1 MIWKLAGHMSTNLFL
16 FVTGGV
22 AFLTAVFLEIPYTVD
37 LNERCEHNV
46 AGQSPHLEL
55 LLYMWFT
62 ACSTLFF
69 CLSKLKSTTQ
79 RDSHKLLLLIA
90 CDLGSLQRKSNKH
103 EHRTKEFKRMGC

>member
-37 LNERCEHNV
+37 LNERCEHSV

-55 LLYMWFT
+55 LLYM
-62 ACSTLFF
+62 
-69 CLSKLKSTTQ
+69 
-79 RDSHKLLLLIA
+79 
-90 CDLGSLQRKSNKH
+90 
-103 EHRTKEFKRMGC
+103 

>member
-1 MIWKLAGHMSTNLFL
+1 MIWKLAVHMSTNLFL

-55 LLYMWFT
+55 LLYM
-62 ACSTLFF
+62 
-69 CLSKLKSTTQ
+69 
-79 RDSHKLLLLIA
+79 
-90 CDLGSLQRKSNKH
+90 
-103 EHRTKEFKRMGC
+103 